1 MRAQLTAPDG
11 PETLRPQASGGH
23 QAAAWDGTRDGSM
36 SSVCWVRPVALAA
49 ACLIAAIQGVP
60 AQDAT
65 ESLFKGKQISIV
77 VGSSPG
83 GGYDTYARLLARH
96 FGNAIPGNPV
106 IVVQN
111 MSGAGSNRAAGYIYS
126 VAPKDGT
133 SIGAI
138 FPGAVLQPLLSTVA
152 VPHDPSKLIYLG
164 SANSD
169 VYVCYIRFDAPVKT
183 FKDMLDK
190 ELIVGASNPGATT
203 YDLPLLLN
211 NVLGTK
217 FRIVTGYPG
226 SREITVALER
236 GEVQGACGLG
246 WTGIETLHPDWFKE
260 DKVRVLVQLS
270 TKGHPDLNKRG
281 VPRAEELARN
291 DEDRRVIRLVFSQ
304 GIFGRPYVLPPGV
317 PDDRVAMLR
326 KAFVAALSDT
336 ALRGEADR
344 MHLDVEAISG
354 DELQKLIAE
363 LYATPPHLVER
374 ARQALAV
381 KPAR

>member
-1 MRAQLTAPDG
+1 MPIG
-11 PETLRPQASGGH
+11 F
-23 QAAAWDGTRDGSM
+23 
-36 SSVCWVRPVALAA
+36 CVRLAA
-49 ACLIAAIQGVP
+49 SAMACLFSAATLAG

-65 ESLFKGKQISIV
+65 EPFFKGKQISVI

-96 FGNAIPGNPV
+96 LGNAIPGNPT

-138 FPGAVLQPLLSTVA
+138 FPGPVLQPLLSDVP
-152 VPHDPSKLIYLG
+152 VPHDPSKFVYLG

-169 VYVCYIRFDAPVKT
+169 VYVCYARSDASVKT
-183 FKDMLDK
+183 FKDVLTK

-217 FRIVTGYPG
+217 FKIVTGYPG
-226 SREITVALER
+226 SREILIALER
-236 GEVQGACGLG
+236 GEVQAACGIG
-246 WTGIETLHPDWFKE
+246 WTGIEVMHPDWFQN
-260 DKVRVLVQLS
+260 DTVRPLVQLS
-270 TKGHPDLNKRG
+270 NKGHPDLDKRN
-281 VPRAEELARN
+281 VPRAEELARS
-291 DEDRRVIRLVFSQ
+291 DDDRRVMRLVFSQ

-317 PDDRVAMLR
+317 PPERVALLR
-326 KAFVAALSDT
+326 KAFMAALADK
-336 ALRGEADR
+336 ALLAEAAKMQFDIDPMPGE
-344 MHLDVEAISG
+344 
-354 DELQKLIAE
+354 ELQKLVAD
-363 LYATPPHLVER
+363 LYATPPHLIER
-374 ARQALAV
+374 ARQALTAKSSNA
-381 KPAR
+381 KPQR